1 MSKRF
6 YLLLYFRTLIIYYQ
20 NREILNKILTR
31 FEKGDIFNLKK
42 VKRLL
47 ILVLFFICLM
57 SNRYLKGVEN

>member
-20 NREILNKILTR
+20 IGEILNKILTR

-47 ILVLFFICLM
+47 ILVLFF
-57 SNRYLKGVEN
+57 YLFNE

>member
-6 YLLLYFRTLIIYYQ
+6 LFITLFSHINHILS

-47 ILVLFFICLM
+47 ILVLFF
-57 SNRYLKGVEN
+57 YLFNE

>member
-1 MSKRF
+1 M
-6 YLLLYFRTLIIYYQ
+6 
-20 NREILNKILTR
+20 TR

>member
-1 MSKRF
+1 M
-6 YLLLYFRTLIIYYQ
+6 
-20 NREILNKILTR
+20 TR

-47 ILVLFFICLM
+47 ILVLFFIYLM